1 MKILQKKGGFTKE
14 ELQSYKYIV
23 YGNCVTQM
31 KVLVS
36 AAAKLN
42 IPISAVNEVRMSS
55 LIQKIRIVCLTFFFS
70 SLPNFLVSDQC

>member
-1 MKILQKKGGFTKE
+1 LKILQKKGGFTKE

-36 AAAKLN
+36 AAAKLGVQLSS
-42 IPISAVNEVRMSS
+42 PENEVRVASLEILLEMS
-55 LIQKIRIVCLTFFFS
+55 
-70 SLPNFLVSDQC
+70 

>member
-1 MKILQKKGGFTKE
+1 MKILQKKGGFSKE

-36 AAAKLN
+36 ASAKLN
-42 IPISAVNEVRMSS
+42 IPINPDNQV
-55 LIQKIRIVCLTFFFS
+55 LL
-70 SLPNFLVSDQC
+70 